1 MKIKISI
8 TIGDDEV
15 YHMEADE
22 IDGNIKFDYQPEIGE
37 SLVALLYDAA
47 HFLEEDMKE
56 SGADNS
62 HENNIGLH

>member
-22 IDGNIKFDYQPEIGE
+22 IDGNIKFEYQPEIGTQ
-37 SLVALLYDAA
+37 LAALLYDAA
-47 HFLEEDMKE
+47 HFLEEDIGNTE
-56 SGADNS
+56 SDKG
-62 HENNIGLH
+62 HENNLGLH